1 MSKKLPSTSLPIDN
15 VIYGRDVDK
24 EIIFDWLT
32 SDAENNNDQ
41 LSIISIVGMGGMG
54 KTTLAQHLY
63 NDPKMDGK
71 FDVKAW
77 VSVSQEFDVFKVTRA
92 ILEGITG
99 STNDSR
105 DLDMLQVTL
114 KEKLT
119 GKRFLLVLDDIWNE
133 KRDQWEALHTPLNYG
148 AKGSK
153 ILVTTRSKKV
163 SSIMRSNKILPL
175 EQLEEE
181 HCWKLFAKHAFE
193 DENPQ
198 INHDF
203 MDIAKRILTKCQGL
217 PLALKTIGSLLCKKS
232 SLVEWESILASEIW
246 DLPEEESNIIPALM
260 LSYHHLPS
268 HLKRCFSYCAL
279 FPKNYVFQ
287 KEKLILLW
295 MAENFL
301 QCPQQSMTMEA
312 VGEQYFKDL
321 FSSSF
326 FQQSR
331 ESEMYFIMH
340 DLLNDLAKYVCGDFC
355 FTFKYEE
362 SNHIS
367 KITRHFSFLGN
378 QNTSPKLIETLY
390 NAKRLRTFL
399 PLHDYPFADS
409 WNDQIFIKWLQEL
422 FSKFMFF
429 RVLLL
434 PYCYNLKELP
444 DSIGNLKHLSY
455 LDLSHSGIKE
465 LPDSVCSLSNLQILK
480 LRNCFYLKEL
490 PVNLCKLTNLRY
502 LDLVGTQVR
511 KMPMD
516 VGKLKNL
523 QVLCRFIVN
532 KGSEANIQQLGELN
546 LHGELSITEL
556 QNIVNSF
563 DALAAN
569 MKNKVHLEKLSLS
582 WNAKSNNS
590 EKEREVLEKLQP
602 SKHLKELSI
611 FDYGGTRFPDWFG
624 DNSLSNVVFLDLV
637 NCENCMLLPPLGIL
651 PSLKKLHIKRLSGIV
666 MIGSEFYGNGS
677 SSSSD
682 LISFASLQ
690 TLIFEDMEGWE
701 EWDCKIVTGAFPCLK
716 ELWIRDC
723 PNLKGNLPEKL
734 PSLTTLDIFD
744 CKQLAGSVPL
754 APSIHEL
761 RLIDC
766 EKLQVHYQPSTLR
779 ILSIGGYC
787 MEGSL
792 LEWVGQTLSNTSLE
806 SMEIRDCPTVK
817 IPIDCCY
824 NFLLSLN
831 ITSSCDSLRTFP
843 LDFFPKLQSLHLQK
857 CSNLEIISQEHE
869 RDLSLTRL
877 IIIDCPKFVSFPKAG
892 FSAPSLKSLYI
903 CNLENLKSL
912 TECMR
917 TLFPSLTHLYIY
929 DCPQLESFCDQG
941 LPSSLKYMGLRCCS
955 KLLITSLKCALGIN
969 SSLKSLEMYNVD
981 VESFPDPQLLPL
993 SLTSLR
999 IDGCVNLKKLD
1010 YKGICHLPSLQEL
1023 NLIGCPS
1030 LQCLPVEGLPKSI
1043 STLIIYDCSP
1053 LLKQRCMQPKG
1064 EKIG

>member
-1 MSKKLPSTSLPIDN
+1 MVSTRADKKKNSSKKLPSTSLPIDN

-63 NDPKMDGK
+63 NDPTMEGK

-193 DENPQ
+193 DENPE

-312 VGEQYFKDL
+312 VGEQYFNDL

-331 ESEMYFIMH
+331 ENEMHFIMH
-340 DLLNDLAKYVCGDFC
+340 DLLNDLAKYVSGDFC
-355 FTFKYEE
+355 FTFKDEE

-367 KITRHFSFLGN
+367 KITRHFSFLGI

-399 PLHDYPFADS
+399 PLHDYPFAS
-409 WNDQIFIKWLQEL
+409 WDDQISIKSLQEL
-422 FSKFMFF
+422 FSMFMFF

-434 PYCYNLKELP
+434 PNCY
-444 DSIGNLKHLSY
+444 
-455 LDLSHSGIKE
+455 
-465 LPDSVCSLSNLQILK
+465 
-480 LRNCFYLKEL
+480 R
-490 PVNLCKLTNLRY
+490 
-502 LDLVGTQVR
+502 
-511 KMPMD
+511 
-516 VGKLKNL
+516 
-523 QVLCRFIVN
+523 
-532 KGSEANIQQLGELN
+532 
-546 LHGELSITEL
+546 
-556 QNIVNSF
+556 
-563 DALAAN
+563 
-569 MKNKVHLEKLSLS
+569 LE
-582 WNAKSNNS
+582 
-590 EKEREVLEKLQP
+590 
-602 SKHLKELSI
+602 
-611 FDYGGTRFPDWFG
+611 
-624 DNSLSNVVFLDLV
+624 
-637 NCENCMLLPPLGIL
+637 
-651 PSLKKLHIKRLSGIV
+651 
-666 MIGSEFYGNGS
+666 
-677 SSSSD
+677 
-682 LISFASLQ
+682 
-690 TLIFEDMEGWE
+690 
-701 EWDCKIVTGAFPCLK
+701 
-716 ELWIRDC
+716 
-723 PNLKGNLPEKL
+723 
-734 PSLTTLDIFD
+734 
-744 CKQLAGSVPL
+744 
-754 APSIHEL
+754 
-761 RLIDC
+761 
-766 EKLQVHYQPSTLR
+766 
-779 ILSIGGYC
+779 
-787 MEGSL
+787 
-792 LEWVGQTLSNTSLE
+792 
-806 SMEIRDCPTVK
+806 
-817 IPIDCCY
+817 
-824 NFLLSLN
+824 
-831 ITSSCDSLRTFP
+831 
-843 LDFFPKLQSLHLQK
+843 
-857 CSNLEIISQEHE
+857 
-869 RDLSLTRL
+869 
-877 IIIDCPKFVSFPKAG
+877 
-892 FSAPSLKSLYI
+892 
-903 CNLENLKSL
+903 
-912 TECMR
+912 
-917 TLFPSLTHLYIY
+917 
-929 DCPQLESFCDQG
+929 
-941 LPSSLKYMGLRCCS
+941 
-955 KLLITSLKCALGIN
+955 
-969 SSLKSLEMYNVD
+969 
-981 VESFPDPQLLPL
+981 
-993 SLTSLR
+993 
-999 IDGCVNLKKLD
+999 
-1010 YKGICHLPSLQEL
+1010 
-1023 NLIGCPS
+1023 
-1030 LQCLPVEGLPKSI
+1030 
-1043 STLIIYDCSP
+1043 
-1053 LLKQRCMQPKG
+1053 
-1064 EKIG
+1064 